1 MMLKFRHYLKEEL
14 KVTYYLIII
23 LTVLSFMD
31 FFEPFN
37 AITWVSM
44 LFYFFYN
51 MAFGYYG
58 TRSLGKPIF
67 IWIYMGGLVLEFIL
81 SFLFIVGWYFWFK
94 TVDNLFIIP
103 FFVMF
108 AIYKVFNTGI
118 FLKYMNKHEE
128 VNDPKN

>member
-1 MMLKFRHYLKEEL
+1 MLKFRHYLKEEL
-14 KVTYYLIII
+14 KVTYYLIIV
-23 LTVLSFMD
+23 LTLLSFMD

-37 AITWVSM
+37 AIAWTSM

-51 MAFGYYG
+51 MIFGYYG

-67 IWIYMGGLVLEFIL
+67 VWIYMGGLVLEFIL
-81 SFLFIVGWYFWFK
+81 SFCFIVGWYFWFK
-94 TVDNLFIIP
+94 PVANLFIIP

-118 FLKYMNKHEE
+118 FLKYMNKQEDA
-128 VNDPKN
+128 NP